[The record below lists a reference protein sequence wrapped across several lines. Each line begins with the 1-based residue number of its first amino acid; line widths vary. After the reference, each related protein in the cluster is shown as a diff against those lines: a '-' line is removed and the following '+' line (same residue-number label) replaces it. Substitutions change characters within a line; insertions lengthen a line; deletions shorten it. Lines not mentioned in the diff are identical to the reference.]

1 MLRLFRHIPAPLL
14 IILAAGLLFVP
25 FLGAARLF
33 DWDEINF
40 AECARE
46 MLVTGDYL
54 RVTIDY
60 SPFWEKPP
68 LFIWAQAAAMHIFGV
83 SEFAARLPNAII
95 GMITLP
101 LLYWW
106 GSRLRSQRFGL
117 LWAGAYCGSFLP
129 HFYFRSAIIDPLF
142 NLLIFAGIMTLAAGD
157 EARPV
162 RRSALAGAF
171 IGLAMLT
178 KGPVALLVA
187 GLTWAII
194 IGIKFLRRTAGEISI
209 FRQNIPLL
217 GIFLLCAVI
226 GASLWFGVD
235 ILRNGTWFVTE
246 FIRYQIRLLTTGD
259 AGHSGPF
266 YYHAL
271 VLLFG
276 CFPASVLMLPALFS
290 SKGEARFR
298 AYRLWNIVLFL
309 VVLVLFSVVKTKI
322 VHYSS
327 LCYFPLTFLAAGWA
341 DDVIGGV
348 VQWKRRHTSTLAVF
362 VVLWAMAL
370 AAVPLIG
377 LNKEALL
384 PLIHDSFAR
393 ANLSAPVAWTGWETG
408 VGILYLVMAASG
420 VILLAK
426 KRAAAGFAALFS
438 ATAVAVWLFLPV
450 IAPKIEGY
458 TQSAPT
464 QFYESLQGQECYIKP
479 VGFKSYAH
487 LFYSR
492 KPQHLSAAALGIA
505 PDDFEHWLFEGA
517 IDKPAYFVC
526 KQQNADIC
534 RRQKNL
540 RQIDEKAGFMFFER
554 LPTIGK

>member
-1 MLRLFRHIPAPLL
+1 M
-14 IILAAGLLFVP
+14 P

-54 RVTIDY
+54 RVSIDY

-68 LFIWAQAAAMHIFGV
+68 LFIWAQSAAMYVFGV
-83 SEFAARLPNAII
+83 NEFAARLPNAII

-142 NLLIFAGIMTLAAGD
+142 NLLIFAGMMTLAASD
-157 EARPV
+157 EGRPFK
-162 RRSALAGAF
+162 RSALAGMF

-187 GLTWAII
+187 GLTWAVVLSV
-194 IGIKFLRRTAGEISI
+194 KFLRRKSGATP
-209 FRQNIPLL
+209 NLL
-217 GIFLLCAVI
+217 RNVAFFGLFLVCAVLT
-226 GASLWFGVD
+226 ASVWFGVD

-246 FIRYQIRLLTTGD
+246 FVRYQIRLLTTGD
-259 AGHSGPF
+259 AGHGGPF

-276 CFPASVLMLPALFS
+276 CFPASLFMLPALFS
-290 SKGEARFR
+290 LKGDKRFQ
-298 AYRLWNIVLFL
+298 AYRLWNIALFW
-309 VVLVLFSVVKTKI
+309 VVLVLFSIVKTKI

-327 LCYFPLTFLAAGWA
+327 LCYFPLTFLAASWA
-341 DDVIGGV
+341 NDVVEGV
-348 VQWKRRHTSTLAVF
+348 IEWRRRHTIAIGF
-362 VVLWAMAL
+362 FAVLWAVAL

-377 LNKEALL
+377 LNKEALM

-393 ANLSAPVAWTGWETG
+393 ANLSAPVLWTGWEIG
-408 VGILYLVMAASG
+408 VGVLYLVIAATG
-420 VILLAK
+420 IVLLMR
-426 KRAAAGFAALFS
+426 KRSSAGFATLFC
-438 ATAVAVWLFLPV
+438 ATAVAIWLFLPV

-458 TQSAPT
+458 TQAAPAR
-464 QFYESLQGQECYIKP
+464 FYESLQGRECYVKP

-492 KPQHLSAAALGIA
+492 KPQHLSAAGLGIA
-505 PDDFEHWLFEGA
+505 PNDFEQWLFEGV

-526 KQQNADIC
+526 KQQDADLC

-540 RQIDEKAGFMFFER
+540 RQIDERAGFVFFER
-554 LPTIGK
+554 LPTEK